1 MHLNVT
7 WKYCVSGFLVTQQY
21 LPTKTESSWFFCLFR
36 TLFSYFILYI
46 FSYFNLKIVY
56 YNGRQN
62 ISYAVIHPWPVHTSP
77 ESTSNIFIMNHVWLN
92 QYQCLW
98 SWKDDSAGKSSCS
111 NSRGGGSQLPIT
123 PAAEN
128 VCPIL
133 PSSSPCAHV
142 AHTHTDTYTQV
153 KIQINL
159 FKNTPWLYSYYKNA
173 TYR

>member
-1 MHLNVT
+1 MLLESAASRASSLLSNT
-7 WKYCVSGFLVTQQY
+7 Y
-21 LPTKTESSWFFCLFR
+21 LLKLRVLGSFVCFVLCFH
-36 TLFSYFILYI
+36 ILY
-46 FSYFNLKIVY
+46 FSYFNLKVIY

-62 ISYAVIHPWPVHTSP
+62 ISYTVIHPWPVHTSP

-111 NSRGGGSQLPIT
+111 NSRGRGSQLPIT
-123 PAAEN
+123 PAPEN
-128 VCPIL
+128 LCPVL
-133 PSSSPCAHV
+133 PSSSPCTHV

-159 FKNTPWLYSYYKNA
+159 FLKYPMIIFLLQKCHL
-173 TYR
+173 